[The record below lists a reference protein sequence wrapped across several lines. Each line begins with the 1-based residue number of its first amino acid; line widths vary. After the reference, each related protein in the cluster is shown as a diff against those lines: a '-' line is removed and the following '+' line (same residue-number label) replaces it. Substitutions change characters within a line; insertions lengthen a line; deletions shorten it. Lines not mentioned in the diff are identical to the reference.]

1 MAATVLVMM
10 LWGLPQQDARPGPTN
25 SATGAGISGVA
36 GTNDPVDPDEPLAR
50 RMTSDRFEKSARV
63 VINSVVFRSSTQ
75 SLTTAGTCTEML
87 SRLVEPALLGLGA
100 FAIRGRVR
108 R

>member
-1 MAATVLVMM
+1 
-10 LWGLPQQDARPGPTN
+10 
-25 SATGAGISGVA
+25 
-36 GTNDPVDPDEPLAR
+36 
-50 RMTSDRFEKSARV
+50 MTSERFEKSARV

-75 SLTTAGTCTEML
+75 SLTTAGTYTEML

-100 FAIRGRVR
+100 LAIRGRVR